1 MAEKKNKSA
10 REKRVLIAALI
21 SAAVIVGGST
31 FAWFTSSDEVTNRL
45 TASADYGVAITETFT
60 PPSDWLPGQKILKEV
75 AAVNTGNI
83 DAFVRLDLKHD
94 IKGTANGEGV
104 AYEKDNVDTAQLAG
118 KLSQEERI
126 LLQAGGYL
134 AYTDAAAVPT
144 GKINNSKSYTPTAK
158 GLYIFRRQI
167 TDGFAYSGYYFD
179 GTKYYGLVTKQL
191 GNGDLTVDADLTIT
205 PETAADAATPQ
216 VPANT
221 GAYNDGKLT
230 AVNGVKL
237 ANTVE
242 LDAGIPTSN
251 LAKKDNGAWV
261 TTGVTWTD
269 ATHIL
274 VVYPGADSASTDDNI
289 IIALELNDGAKNKW
303 TYISDLDGDKGSVN
317 GHFYYNGILAPEG
330 TTEKLILSATLDD
343 SVKSGAYLTMTY
355 DLTVGLDSIQVTPD
369 EAKND
374 ASYVTGVNNNWKT
387 VTASKSGET
396 VTWTKKS

>member
-60 PPSDWLPGQKILKEV
+60 PPSDWLPGQEILKKV

-94 IKGTANGEGV
+94 IKGTANGAGV
-104 AYEKDNVDTAQLAG
+104 AYAADVATTDLPTLEDN
-118 KLSQEERI
+118 ERI

-134 AYTDAAAVPT
+134 AYTDAAGVVA
-144 GKINNSKSYTPTAK
+144 GKINNSNSYTPTEK

-179 GTKYYGLVTKQL
+179 GNDYYGLVTTKL
-191 GNGDLTVDADLTIT
+191 GGGELTVDAVLTTT
-205 PETAADAATPQ
+205 PATT
-216 VPANT
+216 NT
-221 GAYNDGKLT
+221 GSADEGKLT

-237 ANTVE
+237 ANTAT
-242 LDAGIPTSN
+242 LDAGTPTSN
-251 LAKKDNGAWV
+251 LAKKNAAGEWV
-261 TTGVTWTD
+261 TDNVAWEN

-274 VVYPGADSASTDDNI
+274 VVYPGANTTSTDDDI
-289 IIALELNDGAKNKW
+289 IIALELNNAEKGKW
-303 TYISDLDGDKGSVN
+303 TYLKDATGDASDIDGY
-317 GHFYYNGILAPEG
+317 FYYNEALAPG
-330 TTEKLILSATLDD
+330 
-343 SVKSGAYLTMTY
+343 
-355 DLTVGLDSIQVTPD
+355 
-369 EAKND
+369 
-374 ASYVTGVNNNWKT
+374 
-387 VTASKSGET
+387 
-396 VTWTKKS
+396 

>member
-83 DAFVRLDLKHD
+83 DAFVRLDLKHA
-94 IKGTANGEGV
+94 IQGTANGAGV
-104 AYEKDNVDTAQLAG
+104 AYAADVATTDLPTLEDN
-118 KLSQEERI
+118 ERI

-134 AYTDAAAVPT
+134 AYTDAVGVEA
-144 GKINNSKSYTPTAK
+144 GKTVNSSSYTPDVK

-179 GTKYYGLVTKQL
+179 GNDYYGLVTTKL
-191 GNGDLTVDADLTIT
+191 GGGELTVDAVLTT
-205 PETAADAATPQ
+205 ATPT
-216 VPANT
+216 PTNT
-221 GAYNDGKLT
+221 GSVNDGELT
-230 AVNGVKL
+230 EVTGVKL
-237 ANTVE
+237 ANTAT
-242 LDAGIPTSN
+242 LNAGTPTSN

-274 VVYPGADSASTDDNI
+274 VVYPGANTTSTDDDI
-289 IIALELNDGAKNKW
+289 IIALELNNAEKGKW
-303 TYISDLDGDKGSVN
+303 TYLKDATGDAGDIDGY
-317 GHFYYNGILAPEG
+317 FYYNEALAPG
-330 TTEKLILSATLDD
+330 QTTKDLILSATLDD

-369 EAKND
+369 EDESD
-374 ASYVTGVNNNWKT
+374 ASYVTGVNRNWET
-387 VTASKSGET
+387 VTADYTKSTNT
-396 VTWTKKS
+396 VSWTKKP

>member
-104 AYEKDNVDTAQLAG
+104 TYVKDNVDTAQLAE

-134 AYTDAAAVPT
+134 AFSDAEDFT
-144 GKINNSKSYTPTAK
+144 GAKAINSHDYTPTKK

-179 GTKYYGLVTKQL
+179 ETNYYGLVTTKL
-191 GNGDLTVDADLTIT
+191 GGGELTVDAVLTT
-205 PETAADAATPQ
+205 ATPT
-216 VPANT
+216 PTNT
-221 GAYNDGKLT
+221 GSVNDGELT
-230 AVNGVKL
+230 AVSGVKL

-242 LDAGIPTSN
+242 LNAGTPTSY
-251 LAKKDNGAWV
+251 LANKNAAGEWV
-261 TTGVTWTD
+261 TDNVAWEN

-274 VVYPGADSASTDDNI
+274 VVYPGANTTSTDDDI
-289 IIALELNDGAKNKW
+289 IIALELNNAEKGKW
-303 TYISDLDGDKGSVN
+303 TYLKDATGDASDIDGY
-317 GHFYYNGILAPEG
+317 FYYNEALAPG
-330 TTEKLILSATLDD
+330 
-343 SVKSGAYLTMTY
+343 
-355 DLTVGLDSIQVTPD
+355 
-369 EAKND
+369 
-374 ASYVTGVNNNWKT
+374 
-387 VTASKSGET
+387 
-396 VTWTKKS
+396 

>member
-94 IKGTANGEGV
+94 IKGTANGAGV

-134 AYTDAAAVPT
+134 AYTDAAGVEA
-144 GKINNSKSYTPTAK
+144 GEINNSKSYTPNVK

-179 GTKYYGLVTKQL
+179 GTNYYGLVTTKL
-191 GNGDLTVDADLTIT
+191 GNGELTVDAVLTT
-205 PETAADAATPQ
+205 ATPT
-216 VPANT
+216 PTNT
-221 GAYNDGKLT
+221 GSVNDGELT
-230 AVNGVKL
+230 AVSGVKL

-242 LDAGIPTSN
+242 LNAGTPTSN
-251 LAKKDNGAWV
+251 LAKKND
-261 TTGVTWTD
+261 TTGEWETENVDWAH

-274 VVYPGADSASTDDNI
+274 VVYPGTKASADDDI
-289 IIALELNDGAKNKW
+289 IIALELNDEAKNKW
-303 TYISDLDGDKGSVN
+303 TYISDLDGDKGFVN
-317 GHFYYNGILAPEG
+317 GHFYYNGILAPET

-355 DLTVGLDSIQVTPD
+355 DLTVGLDSVQAAKGGDGKYSADTVKTWVNTADVNETTGAPD
-369 EAKND
+369 WQPA
-374 ASYVTGVNNNWKT
+374 A
-387 VTASKSGET
+387 APSGD
-396 VTWTKKS
+396 

>member
-60 PPSDWLPGQKILKEV
+60 PPSDWLPGQEILKKV

-94 IKGTANGEGV
+94 IQGTANGEGV
-104 AYEKDNVDTAQLAG
+104 DYVQNVATTGLTALTDA
-118 KLSQEERI
+118 EII

-134 AYTDAAAVPT
+134 AFSDADDYTGAKA
-144 GKINNSKSYTPTAK
+144 INSHDYTPTKK

-179 GTKYYGLVTKQL
+179 ETNYYGLVTTKL
-191 GNGDLTVDADLTIT
+191 GGGELTVDAVLTT
-205 PETAADAATPQ
+205 ATPT
-216 VPANT
+216 PTNT
-221 GAYNDGKLT
+221 GSVNDGELT
-230 AVNGVKL
+230 AVSGVKL

-242 LDAGIPTSN
+242 LNAGTPTSY
-251 LAKKDNGAWV
+251 LANKNAAGEWV
-261 TTGVTWTD
+261 TDNVAWEN
-269 ATHIL
+269 ATYIL

-289 IIALELNDGAKNKW
+289 IIALELGDKDNWTYAKDLTGDGAAV
-303 TYISDLDGDKGSVN
+303 DGY
-317 GHFYYNGILAPEG
+317 FYYNKVLESGDN
-330 TTEKLILSATLDD
+330 TEKLILSATLDD

-369 EAKND
+369 EAKSD
-374 ASYVTGVNNNWKT
+374 TSYVTGVNSNWKT
-387 VTASKSGET
+387 VTALKSGDT
-396 VTWTKKS
+396 VTWTKNS

>member
-104 AYEKDNVDTAQLAG
+104 AYEKDNVDTAQLAE

-134 AYTDAAAVPT
+134 AFSDAEDFT
-144 GKINNSKSYTPTAK
+144 GAKAINSHDYTPTKK

-179 GTKYYGLVTKQL
+179 GTNYYGLVTTKL
-191 GNGDLTVDADLTIT
+191 GNGELTVDAVLTT
-205 PETAADAATPQ
+205 ATPT
-216 VPANT
+216 PTNT
-221 GAYNDGKLT
+221 GSVNDGELT
-230 AVNGVKL
+230 AVSGVKL

-242 LDAGIPTSN
+242 LNAGTPTSY
-251 LAKKDNGAWV
+251 LANKNAAGEWV
-261 TTGVTWTD
+261 TDNVAWD
-269 ATHIL
+269 VATHIL
-274 VVYPGADSASTDDNI
+274 VVYPGANTTSTDDDI
-289 IIALELNDGAKNKW
+289 IIALELGDKDNWTYAKDLTGDGAAV
-303 TYISDLDGDKGSVN
+303 DGN
-317 GHFYYNGILAPEG
+317 FYYNKVLRSGYN
-330 TTEKLILSATLDD
+330 TEKLILSATLDD

-374 ASYVTGVNNNWKT
+374 ASYVTGVNSNWKT
-387 VTASKSGET
+387 VTASKSGDT
-396 VTWTKKS
+396 ISWTKNS

>member
-83 DAFVRLDLKHD
+83 DAFVRLDLKHA
-94 IKGTANGEGV
+94 IQGTANGAGV
-104 AYEKDNVDTAQLAG
+104 EYAPNVVTTGLTALTDA
-118 KLSQEERI
+118 ERI

-134 AYTDAAAVPT
+134 AYTDAAGVMA
-144 GKINNSKSYTPTAK
+144 GKINNSNSYTPTEK

-179 GTKYYGLVTKQL
+179 GTKYYGLVTTKL
-191 GNGDLTVDADLTIT
+191 GNGDLTVDAVLTTT
-205 PETAADAATPQ
+205 PSSPTD
-216 VPANT
+216 T
-221 GAYNDGKLT
+221 GSVNDGELT
-230 AVNGVKL
+230 AVSGVKL
-237 ANTVE
+237 ANTAT
-242 LDAGIPTSN
+242 LDAGTPTSN
-251 LAKKDNGAWV
+251 LAKKNAAGEWV
-261 TTGVTWTD
+261 TTGVTWAD

-274 VVYPGADSASTDDNI
+274 VVYPGTKDSADDDI
-289 IIALELNDGAKNKW
+289 IIALELNDEAKNKW
-303 TYISDLDGDKGSVN
+303 TYISDLDGDKGFVN